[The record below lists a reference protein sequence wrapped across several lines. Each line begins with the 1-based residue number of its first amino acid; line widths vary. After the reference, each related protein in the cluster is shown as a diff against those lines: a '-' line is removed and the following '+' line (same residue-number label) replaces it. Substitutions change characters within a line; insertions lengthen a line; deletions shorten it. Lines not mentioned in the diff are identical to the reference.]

1 MGDIKYG
8 NFKMD
13 VLLASEHQSDQKEN
27 VTNDFRIK
35 FRYVFAHAKR
45 RCQLNTRKCSFMEDF
60 NQNGSLSI
68 S

>member
-1 MGDIKYG
+1 MEISKLA
-8 NFKMD
+8 
-13 VLLASEHQSDQKEN
+13 VLLANEHESDQKKLLQMTF
-27 VTNDFRIK
+27 V
-35 FRYVFAHAKR
+35 YMFAMYSYTQKR